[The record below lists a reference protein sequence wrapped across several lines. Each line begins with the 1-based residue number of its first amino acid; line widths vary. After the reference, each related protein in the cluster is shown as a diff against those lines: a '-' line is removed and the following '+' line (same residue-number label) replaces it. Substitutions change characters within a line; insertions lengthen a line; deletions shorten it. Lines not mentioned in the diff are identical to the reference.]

1 VTDQIS
7 QDNPS
12 TNQQENPITAGMA
25 MEKIKKFYGDKV
37 DILKKAKDRLNNEI
51 TLSNTDESKANTY
64 ERKAQLLERSK
75 KNSQSSLPNLYANL
89 EKNANTLTSSKGN
102 IFPKSIRY
110 KYDPNTNTHNWENMP
125 AFSAVFNQVWPS
137 IKILGELTPNA
148 EKYVDGLNKTKSV
161 NPCFMSTGKHEKEND
176 YLERKPGQADLREM
190 EILKNGDINK
200 DNISHC
206 ENSNC
211 EDCIDCLPHQQ
222 ELIKSV
228 NGMFD
233 NDSPQSNALRNLHFK
248 NLLTILSSHSIH
260 QNSRGNDAATCDDR
274 SYEKCQEKHAALATS
289 ESMIA
294 HRLHRA
300 YEQDFHTS
308 GGAGGGVH
316 RDNFG
321 IGNSKEAY

>member
-1 VTDQIS
+1 MVDQIP

-25 MEKIKKFYGDKV
+25 MEKIQKSYDNK
-37 DILKKAKDRLNNEI
+37 INSLRKAKLILNNEL
-51 TLSNTDESKANTY
+51 TLSNTDK
-64 ERKAQLLERSK
+64 RQAQLHERSK
-75 KNSQSSLPNLYANL
+75 KNSRSSLPSLYENLK
-89 EKNANTLTSSKGN
+89 KNADTLMSSKGS

-110 KYDPNTNTHNWENMP
+110 KYDSKTDTHNWENMP

-137 IKILGELTPNA
+137 IKTLGELLPDA
-148 EKYVDGLNKTKSV
+148 EKYVDGANRTKSV
-161 NPCFMSTGKHEKEND
+161 HPCFMSIGEHEKEND
-176 YLERKPGQADLREM
+176 YLETKPGQADLREM
-190 EILKNGDINK
+190 DIPRNGNINSN
-200 DNISHC
+200 NISHC

-211 EDCIDCLPHQQ
+211 EDCDDCLPHQE
-222 ELIKSV
+222 ELRNSV

-233 NDSPQSNALRNLHFK
+233 NDSPHNNMLRNLHFK
-248 NLLTILSSHSIH
+248 NLITILSSHSNH
-260 QNSRGNDAATCDDR
+260 QNSRGNDAGTCDDR
-274 SYEKCQEKHAALATS
+274 SYESCQGKHAALATS

-308 GGAGGGVH
+308 GGTGGGVH

-321 IGNSKEAY
+321 IGKSKEAY